1 MPDFRVTMTI
11 GAVRSGVAASSV
23 LPTAEA
29 AASDLTLV
37 EAADLAIVAGAAR
50 VTIRF
55 EADDAELAN
64 QIADHVVAV
73 TDGAAVVEQYRVTVR
88 VKGRWSAAR

>member
-1 MPDFRVTMTI
+1 MPDFRVTMTM
-11 GAVRSGVAASSV
+11 GAVRAGVAPSAV

-55 EADDAELAN
+55 EAEDDEFAG
-64 QIADHVVAV
+64 QIADHIVSV
-73 TDGAAVVEQYRVTVR
+73 TDRAAVVEGYRVTVR
-88 VKGRWSAAR
+88 VKGRWFAVR